1 MSRISRALLLVFVV
15 VFVLACNF
23 VTQPFQDAQE
33 VVETV
38 QSIATAVPIQTLQA
52 LPSALPV
59 ETIQSIASEIPN
71 FENFNFFDPQ
81 GEPLDSWNDIPIMSE
96 ATAGQEF
103 PDSKTY
109 SFKVVATPQ
118 EVQEFYSG
126 QLSDLGWETV
136 LNLPI
141 GNEGGIL
148 SYSKGDNFLTV
159 TISNIDG
166 SVVVVLSLV

>member
-33 VVETV
+33 AVETV
-38 QSIATAVPIQTLQA
+38 QSLATAVPFETIQA

-59 ETIQSIASEIPN
+59 ETLESIASEIPD

-103 PDSKTY
+103 PDSNTY
-109 SFKVVATPQ
+109 SFKVDATPQ
-118 EVQEFYSG
+118 EVQDFYSG
-126 QLSDLGWETV
+126 QLADLGWETV

-141 GNEGGIL
+141 GGEGGIL
-148 SYSKGDNFLTV
+148 SYSKGSNFLTV

-166 SVVVVLSLV
+166 AVVVVLSLV